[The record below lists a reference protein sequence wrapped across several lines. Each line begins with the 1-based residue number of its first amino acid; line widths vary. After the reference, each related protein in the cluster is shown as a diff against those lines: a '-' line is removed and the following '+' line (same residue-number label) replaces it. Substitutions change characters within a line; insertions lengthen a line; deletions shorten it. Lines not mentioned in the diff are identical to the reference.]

1 MNGYLPW
8 LLAGLAIVLVGG
20 TLIYLRISQTESD

>member
-8 LLAGLAIVLVGG
+8 LLAGLAIVAVGG
-20 TLIYLRISQTESD
+20 TLVYLRISQIESD